1 MKYIYLFNRLY
12 ELYHGTNP
20 PSISPRVR
28 EIVAGRTS
36 SAEGVL
42 PDFPKTILWKIGGE
56 PTREALI
63 DLHQL
68 ISGNTA
74 YVASKIGGGRN
85 RHLVLAMTS
94 EEYTS
99 QMGYALVP
107 PHNPG
112 DYLPKMGT
120 SQEQALGTEK
130 FLQKQALF
138 RKYTAVDGAIKK

>member
-20 PSISPRVR
+20 PSIPPRLQ
-28 EIVAGRTS
+28 EIMAGTTS
-36 SAEGVL
+36 IIEGFL
-42 PDFPKTILWKIGGE
+42 MEFLTPIITNIGGE

-74 YVASKIGGGRN
+74 YVASKLGGGRH

-94 EEYTS
+94 EEYTA